1 MNISHRLLYFA
12 LLTWLPWMAQAQNV
26 GINTNAPVRS
36 LEIYGNLNQHARVQT
51 TNTIGSE
58 ANLEL
63 LTGPPASTGRDY
75 KIANDVGV
83 FKIITGTDDF
93 ATEGNELWRINASG
107 DVGIGISNFQ
117 SSY

>member
-51 TNTIGSE
+51 
-58 ANLEL
+58 
-63 LTGPPASTGRDY
+63 
-75 KIANDVGV
+75 
-83 FKIITGTDDF
+83 
-93 ATEGNELWRINASG
+93 
-107 DVGIGISNFQ
+107 Q
-117 SSY
+117 